1 MSKRIFLF
9 ITIIALA
16 SVCAYSQNG
25 KKFYKAGNK
34 FLETF
39 KYEDAVSQY
48 SSAIEIE
55 PSNAVFYIARG
66 RAYEEL
72 LKYEN
77 AKNDFEKAIVFSPK
91 NVDAYVR
98 LGAVLNK
105 LGRYNEALVRLNR
118 ATGIDKRNKSA
129 YPEKV
134 ITLKNLEKYELALK
148 ASDTALILMKD
159 DPRNYYWRG
168 IIYSELNNDFS
179 AKKEFDKA
187 ISKDKSKRYFEPR
200 LALAKI
206 LLKSGDSKGAMEQCN
221 EIIRIDDKDT
231 AAYTMRSKVYKANL
245 DFPNAIND
253 ISKNILIDKTN
264 PQFFLVR
271 GQYYQEFNQHR
282 DAINDFTQH
291 LILNP
296 KNYKAY
302 FDRARSY
309 EAIREFENAM
319 KDYQSIA
326 TLMENDPE
334 TYRANKLLD
343 DAKAKLYD
351 LKREEVAP
359 EISVVN
365 PVIISESDSL
375 EIRGTSNNLLISGK
389 IRDDSPI
396 KSFTINGEKINL
408 NKKNGALEFL
418 SEIDVTG
425 VDKVRL
431 VAIDDYNN
439 EKSVS
444 YFIKRTEINRP
455 KVIII
460 APYASEDN
468 KLYPDKNTQ
477 TLFIQGKITDESRI
491 KSIFID
497 GVSGSYNAL
506 ERDPSFTAFVD
517 ILNKDRITVE
527 AEDIYGNKIS
537 DEYILVRD
545 GAIISETN
553 PMGNTWVFFIENSGY
568 ENFASLG
575 GPIKDVELMTRA
587 LSNYQIN
594 RIVTKKNMT
603 KAQME
608 NFFTIELRD
617 LIKAN
622 QIKSLMVWY
631 SGHGKVV
638 QEAGHWIP
646 VDAELDKES
655 TYFKLSVLRA
665 SMESYQNYLTHTLI
679 VTDACETGPGFYQ
692 AMRSADTKKRSCDD
706 WQATQYKSSQVFG
719 SAEKELAVDDS
730 QFTQTFANAL
740 NNNRNACIPI
750 EDVVLKVSSVVSKSS
765 KQKPYFG
772 TISGLR
778 DEEGTFFFIAK

>member
-1 MSKRIFLF
+1 MNKRIFLF

-34 FLETF
+34 FLETNKF
-39 KYEDAVSQY
+39 EDAISQY
-48 SSAIEIE
+48 SSAIDIE
-55 PSNAVFYIARG
+55 PSNPVFYIARG
-66 RAYEEL
+66 RAYGEL
-72 LKYEN
+72 FRYED

-98 LGAVLNK
+98 LGAALNK
-105 LGRYNEALVRLNR
+105 LGRYSEALVKLNR

-148 ASDTALILMKD
+148 ASDTALILIKD
-159 DPRNYYWRG
+159 DPGNYYWRG

-187 ISKDKSKRYFEPR
+187 IAKDKSKRYFEPR

-221 EIIRIDDKDT
+221 EILRIDDKDT

-291 LILNP
+291 LSLNP

-302 FDRARSY
+302 FDRAKSY
-309 EAIREFENAM
+309 EAIREFEKAM
-319 KDYQSIA
+319 EDYQKIA

-351 LKREEVAP
+351 LKREEIAP
-359 EISVVN
+359 EISVIN
-365 PVIISESDSL
+365 PVIVSDSL
-375 EIRGTSNNLLISGK
+375 EMRGTSNNLLISGK
-389 IRDDSPI
+389 VRDESPI
-396 KSFTINGEKINL
+396 KSFTINNEKINL
-408 NKKNGALEFL
+408 NSKNGALDFL
-418 SEIDVTG
+418 TEIDVTG
-425 VDKVRL
+425 VDKIKI
-431 VAIDDYNN
+431 VAVDDYDN

-455 KVIII
+455 RVIII
-460 APYASEDN
+460 APYASEDK
-468 KLYPDKNTQ
+468 KLFPDKNTQ
-477 TLFIQGKITDESRI
+477 TLFIQGKIADESKI

-506 ERDPSFTAFVD
+506 ERNPAFTAFVD
-517 ILNKDRITVE
+517 ILNKDRITIE
-527 AEDIYGNKIS
+527 AEDIYGNKVS
-537 DEYILVRD
+537 DEYMIVRD
-545 GAIISETN
+545 GNIISETN
-553 PMGNTWVFFIENSGY
+553 PMGNTWVIFIENSDY
-568 ENFASLG
+568 ENFASLE
-575 GPIKDVELMTRA
+575 GPTKDVELMTRA
-587 LSNYQIN
+587 LSNYQISQ
-594 RIVTKKNMT
+594 IVIKKNMT
-603 KAQME
+603 KEQME
-608 NFFTIELRD
+608 NYFTIELRD

-622 QIKSLMVWY
+622 QIKSLLVWY
-631 SGHGKVV
+631 SGHGKIV
-638 QEAGHWIP
+638 QEVGHWIP
-646 VDAELDKES
+646 VDAQLDKES

-706 WQATQYKSSQVFG
+706 WQATQSKSSQVFG
-719 SAEKELAVDDS
+719 SAEKQLAVDDS

-740 NNNRNACIPI
+740 INNRNACIPI
-750 EDVVLKVSSVVSKSS
+750 DEVALKVSSVVSKSS

-778 DEEGTFFFIAK
+778 DEEGTFFFIAR